1 MNDAQAR
8 GALEAI
14 LFVAGEAVQLEDL
27 ARALEMTVLEC
38 DGFIDRMAQQYLA
51 EQRGVE
57 IIRIEDKVQFRTIR
71 QYAEQVQTALK
82 PLSERTLSR
91 SVLETLSIVAYKQ
104 PVTRSE
110 IEGIKG
116 VSADYSLRTLLQRR
130 LIEPVGRKETIGR
143 PMMYGTTD
151 EFMRHFGLSTLS
163 ELPPL
168 PEIEKEQKEMPF

>member
-57 IIRIEDKVQFRTIR
+57 IIRIEDKVQFRTSR
-71 QYAEQVQTALK
+71 QYAEQVQAALK
-82 PLSERTLSR
+82 PLFLHNCQSVARVGTAAALTGPVERADEKTILKHLNVLPPEEKEIYIRLSE
-91 SVLETLSIVAYKQ
+91 VLTDIAKRKHPE
-104 PVTRSE
+104 R
-110 IEGIKG
+110 
-116 VSADYSLRTLLQRR
+116 DYSS
-130 LIEPVGRKETIGR
+130 
-143 PMMYGTTD
+143 
-151 EFMRHFGLSTLS
+151 LSPIF
-163 ELPPL
+163 ERNG
-168 PEIEKEQKEMPF
+168 EVR

>member
-1 MNDAQAR
+1 MKDAQAR
-8 GALEAI
+8 GALEAS
-14 LFVAGEAVQLEDL
+14 LFVAGEAVQLEAL

-38 DGFIDRMAQQYLA
+38 DRLIDQIAQQYLA
-51 EQRGVE
+51 EQRGIE
-57 IIRIEDKVQFRTIR
+57 IIRIEDRVQFRTSR
-71 QYAEQVQTALK
+71 QYAEQVQRALK
-82 PLSERTLSR
+82 PLSARTLSR

-130 LIEPVGRKETIGR
+130 LIEPVGRKEAIGR

-163 ELPPL
+163 DLPPL
-168 PEIEKEQKEMPF
+168 PETEKEHDEMPL

>member
-57 IIRIEDKVQFRTIR
+57 IIRIEDKVQFRTSR
-71 QYAEQVQTALK
+71 QYAEQVQAALK

-91 SVLETLSIVAYKQ
+91 SVLERFPSLHTSSLLPAVKLKASKAY
-104 PVTRSE
+104 
-110 IEGIKG
+110 
-116 VSADYSLRTLLQRR
+116 RR
-130 LIEPVGRKETIGR
+130 IT
-143 PMMYGTTD
+143 
-151 EFMRHFGLSTLS
+151 H
-163 ELPPL
+163 
-168 PEIEKEQKEMPF
+168 

>member
-57 IIRIEDKVQFRTIR
+57 IIRIEDKVQFRTSR
-71 QYAEQVQTALK
+71 QYAEQVQAALK
-82 PLSERTLSR
+82 PLSER
-91 SVLETLSIVAYKQ
+91 TLSIVAYKQ

-168 PEIEKEQKEMPF
+168 PEIEKEQKEMPL

>member
-57 IIRIEDKVQFRTIR
+57 IIRIEDKVQFRTSR
-71 QYAEQVQTALK
+71 QYAEQVQAALK
-82 PLSERTLSR
+82 PLFLHNCQSVARVGTAAALTGPVERADEKTIQKHLNVLPPEEKEIYIRLSE
-91 SVLETLSIVAYKQ
+91 VLTDIAKRKHPE
-104 PVTRSE
+104 R
-110 IEGIKG
+110 
-116 VSADYSLRTLLQRR
+116 DYSS
-130 LIEPVGRKETIGR
+130 
-143 PMMYGTTD
+143 
-151 EFMRHFGLSTLS
+151 LSPIF
-163 ELPPL
+163 ERNG
-168 PEIEKEQKEMPF
+168 EVR

>member
-57 IIRIEDKVQFRTIR
+57 IIRIEDKVQFRTSR
-71 QYAEQVQTALK
+71 QYAEQDKRRL
-82 PLSERTLSR
+82 PLSNERCPDR
-91 SVLETLSIVAYKQ
+91 CWKR
-104 PVTRSE
+104 P
-110 IEGIKG
+110 
-116 VSADYSLRTLLQRR
+116 SLYAARYPQ
-130 LIEPVGRKETIGR
+130 
-143 PMMYGTTD
+143 
-151 EFMRHFGLSTLS
+151 
-163 ELPPL
+163 
-168 PEIEKEQKEMPF
+168 

>member
-57 IIRIEDKVQFRTIR
+57 IIRIEDKVQFRTSR
-71 QYAEQVQTALK
+71 QYAEQVQAVI
-82 PLSERTLSR
+82 RTNA
-91 SVLETLSIVAYKQ
+91 VQ
-104 PVTRSE
+104 
-110 IEGIKG
+110 
-116 VSADYSLRTLLQRR
+116 
-130 LIEPVGRKETIGR
+130 IGAGNAFHR
-143 PMMYGTTD
+143 CIQAACYP
-151 EFMRHFGLSTLS
+151 
-163 ELPPL
+163 
-168 PEIEKEQKEMPF
+168 Q